1 MKWTIILAVIAV
13 IFAAATSVLSSQ
25 KNKEDT
31 SETVNKEKYFSKG
44 QILTD
49 TEVKFYNALLEAT
62 ADMNVVIYPVMS
74 LKELVYVVDEKG
86 QKNQYKYFNKI
97 NKKHIDFTLCE
108 PKTAKILGC
117 IELDDYTHNQEKRQ
131 ERDEYVNQVL
141 AQANIPLLRYKVYK
155 NYDIPYLKMKIME
168 LLSDSKTIGSGFK
181 S

>member
-1 MKWTIILAVIAV
+1 MKWII
-13 IFAAATSVLSSQ
+13 IFAIIAFVFAAFMSILSE
-25 KNKEDT
+25 KVEKED
-31 SETVNKEKYFSKG
+31 KENRISNERYYSKV
-44 QILTD
+44 QVLTD

-86 QKNQYKYFNKI
+86 QKNPYKYFNKI

-117 IELDDYTHNQEKRQ
+117 IELDDATHNQEKRY
-131 ERDEYVNQVL
+131 ERDQYVNGVL
-141 AQANIPLLRYKVYK
+141 EQAGIKLLRYKTYK
-155 NYDIPYLKMKIME
+155 NYDIPYLKQKVEE